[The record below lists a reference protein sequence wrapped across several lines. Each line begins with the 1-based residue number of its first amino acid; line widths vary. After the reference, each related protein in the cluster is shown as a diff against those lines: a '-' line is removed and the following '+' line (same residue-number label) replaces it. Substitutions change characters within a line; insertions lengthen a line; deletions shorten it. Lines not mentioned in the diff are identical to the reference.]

1 MNDTIETLYPNLQE
15 STAGDLEQEQSQ
27 EFSQS
32 EHNSTYDGN
41 MTNSNLSNASA
52 DVSYA
57 AVLDCVMVQFVSCIF
72 GLLNA
77 VNQLHWSHCGAYVTL
92 LLNSVQT
99 CLHRNLTLKT
109 KCPRDYSHDC
119 CAWRGVEYKFG

>member
-41 MTNSNLSNASA
+41 ITNSNLSNASA

-57 AVLDCVMVQFVSCIF
+57 AVLDCVMVQF

-77 VNQLHWSHCGAYVTL
+77 VNQLHWSHSGAYVTL

-109 KCPRDYSHDC
+109 KCLRDYSHDC
-119 CAWRGVEYKFG
+119 CAWRGVEYKFW